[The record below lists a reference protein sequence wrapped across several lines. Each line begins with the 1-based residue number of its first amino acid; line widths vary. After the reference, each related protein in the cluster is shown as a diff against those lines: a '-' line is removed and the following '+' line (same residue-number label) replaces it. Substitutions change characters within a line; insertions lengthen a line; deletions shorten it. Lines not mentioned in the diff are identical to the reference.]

1 MKTDHHALMPGATW
15 LAVLLGV
22 ALFSL
27 STGLAP
33 TSQAVADELSLPRFA
48 PVQPELFAAS
58 GGQPNCW
65 GDFDNDGDPDLFVGF
80 KAGAPNRLYRNDG
93 GKFTE
98 VAAALGLADLA
109 DTRAAAWGD
118 FNGDGQLDLY
128 VGFTRRAGVANKLY
142 RNDGDGKRFTEV
154 GQTVGVASVGETR
167 QSSWIDYDND
177 GRVDLFVAFRDA
189 PNALFHNEGDRF
201 VNVAREMGVDD
212 PRKTVGA
219 VWFDY
224 NQDGRLDLFVANQDG
239 TLNGLFRND
248 GKGFVDVAAELG
260 MDAAGRPANH
270 GSNGPSVV
278 DYDND
283 GDLDLFVAGYGPN
296 FLYRNEGHNDGHGK
310 FTNVAAQLG
319 VAGGERATP
328 SNWGDYDNDGRPDL
342 YVSSYIDRPLNQRD
356 YLYHHEGDRFAE
368 VMPAEIL
375 KHPASHG
382 IQWADF
388 DGDGALDLALADNN
402 PNGAHYL
409 YRNLLPPERARRS
422 LQVLVLDERGRYTR
436 AGAEVRIY
444 APGTRRVLGT
454 RLVDTGGGYCSQN
467 ALPVH
472 FGLPQAGRVDV
483 EVTTLTRAGRKIT
496 RAARVDPQKLVRRTL
511 VLKINARG
519 SV

>member
-1 MKTDHHALMPGATW
+1 MMIDRHHVFRLGAT
-15 LAVLLGV
+15 VLLGA
-22 ALFSL
+22 ALYSL
-27 STGLAP
+27 PTGLAR
-33 TSQAVADELSLPRFA
+33 TDDLAVPRFA

-80 KAGAPNRLYRNDG
+80 KADLPNRLYRNDG

-98 VAAALGLADLA
+98 VAAALNLADLA

-128 VGFTRRAGVANKLY
+128 VGFTRRSGVANKLY
-142 RNDGDGKRFTEV
+142 RNDGAGKHFTEV
-154 GQTVGVASVGETR
+154 GQAMGVAVAGETR
-167 QSSWIDYDND
+167 QVSWIDYDND
-177 GRVDLFVAFRDA
+177 GRVDLFIAFRDA
-189 PNALFHNEGDRF
+189 PNALFHNDGDHF
-201 VNVAREMGVDD
+201 SNVAKELGVDD

-248 GKGFVDVAAELG
+248 GKRFVDVAAELG
-260 MDAAGRPANH
+260 MDAAGRPANQ

-296 FLYRNEGHNDGHGK
+296 FLYRNDGHGK
-310 FTNVAAQLG
+310 FTDVAAQLG

-342 YVSSYIDRPLNQRD
+342 YVSSYIDRPVNGRD
-356 YLYHHEGDRFAE
+356 HLYHYDGVRFTD
-368 VMPAEIL
+368 VIPAEIL

-409 YRNLLPPERARRS
+409 YRNLLPPARARRS
-422 LQVLVLDERGRYTR
+422 LQVLVLDERSHYTK
-436 AGAEVRIY
+436 AGSEVRLY
-444 APGTRRVLGT
+444 APGTRQALGT

-472 FGLPQAGRVDV
+472 FGLPNDGRVDV
-483 EVTTLTRAGRKIT
+483 EVTTLTKTGRKI
-496 RAARVDPQKLVRRTL
+496 ARVANVDPQKLVRRTL
-511 VLKINARG
+511 VLKINAGG
-519 SV
+519 SAKISPGG